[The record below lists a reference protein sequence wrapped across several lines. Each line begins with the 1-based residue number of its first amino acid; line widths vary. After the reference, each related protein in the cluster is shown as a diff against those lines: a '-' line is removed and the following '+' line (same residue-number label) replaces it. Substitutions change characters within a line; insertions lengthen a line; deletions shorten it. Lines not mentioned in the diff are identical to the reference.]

1 VSDVL
6 EAIMHMFDAVAPASP
21 FLMPPIWI
29 ALIAYGT
36 WYFTSAKRCAPL
48 TNEEVRVLWKIHKQN
63 TTCNSRRLQ
72 EIKRGNK
79 VVGFKCGCGYKH
91 KQERPM
97 I

>member
-1 VSDVL
+1 MLDI
-6 EAIMHMFDAVAPASP
+6 IMHMVDTVAPLSP

-36 WYFTSAKRCAPL
+36 WYFTSARRHAPL
-48 TNEEVRVLWKIHKQN
+48 TKEEVRVLWKIHKQDAQ
-63 TTCNSRRLQ
+63 CNCRKLQ
-72 EIKRGNK
+72 EIKRRGK
-79 VVGFKCGCGYKH
+79 VVGFKCGCGYIH